1 MIKKILYQPFFIRL
15 LHWEYWP
22 FHVVYGPLYF
32 YWLWLCLRAR
42 SFFFFNASNPSIT
55 NGGFLMESKRQ
66 IYDLL
71 PWQYYPNTIF
81 IAAGTPVSEI
91 VSQIKNKNLQYPLI
105 AKPDIGMKGLSV
117 KKLHNDDELLQY
129 AIHSKVDFLI
139 QEFIVFENEVGI
151 FYHRFPDEEKG
162 QISGIVRKDFLTI
175 QGDGRSTMVELLKED
190 RRFILQLS
198 SLKKSYGEEL
208 NKVLPDGEKK
218 ILVPYGNHARGAR
231 FIDATELVDEEL
243 TNTID
248 TICSRVKGFYFGR
261 LDVRFNTW
269 EELRSGK
276 NFSIIEINGA
286 GSEPTHI
293 YDPDH
298 SIFFAWKEIIRHW
311 NILLRISLINH
322 RCYNLPYL
330 KVRSGLE
337 MFRQNRSY
345 VKMISEEVP
354 RRA

>member
-1 MIKKILYQPFFIRL
+1 
-15 LHWEYWP
+15 
-22 FHVVYGPLYF
+22 
-32 YWLWLCLRAR
+32 
-42 SFFFFNASNPSIT
+42 
-55 NGGFLMESKRQ
+55 MESKKQ

-81 IAAGTPVSEI
+81 IGAGTSVSEI
-91 VSQIKNKNLQYPLI
+91 FTQIKSKNLKYPLI

-117 KKLHNDDELLQY
+117 KKIYDDNELKEY
-129 AIHSKVDFLI
+129 AIRSHVDFLV
-139 QEFIVFENEVGI
+139 QEFIPFENEVGI
-151 FYHRFPDEEKG
+151 FYYRFPNEEKG
-162 QISGIVRKDFLTI
+162 RISGIVRKDFLTI
-175 QGDGRSTMVELLKED
+175 KGDGRSTMIELLKED
-190 RRFILQLS
+190 KRFVLQLS
-198 SLKKSYGEEL
+198 SLKRCYGEEL
-208 NKVLPDGEKK
+208 KRVLADGEKEV
-218 ILVPYGNHARGAR
+218 LVPYGNHARGAR

-293 YDPDH
+293 YDPHH
-298 SIFFAWKEIIRHW
+298 SLFFAWKEIIRHW

-330 KVRSGLE
+330 KVKSGLE

-345 VKMISEEVP
+345 VKMISEDVP

>member
-1 MIKKILYQPFFIRL
+1 MIKKILYRPFFIRL

-32 YWLWLCLRAR
+32 YWLWLCLKAR

-55 NGGFLMESKRQ
+55 NGGFLMESKKK

-71 PWQYYPNTIF
+71 PRQYYPNTIF
-81 IAAGTPVSEI
+81 IKADTPFKEI
-91 VSQIKNKNLQYPLI
+91 ITAVRGKNLRYPMI

-117 KKLHNDDELLQY
+117 KKIHHDEELLEY
-129 AIHSKVDFLI
+129 AIQSRVDFLV
-139 QEFIVFENEVGI
+139 QEFIPFENEVGI
-151 FYHRFPDEEKG
+151 FYYRFPNEEKG
-162 QISGIVRKDFLTI
+162 RISGIVRKEFLTI
-175 QGDGRSTMVELLKED
+175 VGDGQSTMIELLKKD
-190 RRFILQLS
+190 KRFILQLS
-198 SLKKSYGEEL
+198 TLKQSCGDQLHKILPSGEI
-208 NKVLPDGEKK
+208 K

-231 FIDATELVDEEL
+231 FIDATKLVDEEL

-248 TICSRVKGFYFGR
+248 TICRRVKGFYFGR

-269 EELRSGK
+269 EELISGK

-311 NILLRISLINH
+311 NILLKISLINH
-322 RCYNLPYL
+322 RYYKLPYL
-330 KVRSGLE
+330 KVSSGIE

-345 VKMISEEVP
+345 VKMISENISK
-354 RRA
+354 RA